1 MDEGWS
7 ILLSQAR
14 AARGRLPYALR
25 AYSEF
30 MPPPY
35 VGVKPYGEPD
45 PFTVPEGDDHGWN
58 ISEYEWAQELRPGI
72 ERIAT
77 HVLDQIVK
85 LARGQTSQ
93 VSARLLAEN
102 PAWPAALAN
111 RVAWPAEETFPLIL
125 PIALTKTQD
134 DKGRV
139 RWTLLGS
146 SGALLPSE
154 PFWASFRGRRGNERP
169 DAAKRLDELLAWLLQ
184 GDPSV
189 VRFLPHEGTA
199 LPAFV
204 ASRAYR
210 EDEPLDGVATL
221 VTFVAF
227 ADLPAR
233 VQWAYLEGRL
243 RIVPFPASMV
253 FREHPGYRK
262 LGAAEVPLLHLFP
275 RSGVNDAIRIPQ
287 SGWLDEVPHESE
299 THRARRLHR
308 THRWQRVAR
317 HEDDAPQGGLDD
329 SVTLALFSTGADDIA
344 LYGKPM
350 ARNCHIWTEDYDLV
364 LEGPFAGREEIE
376 RAAATCR
383 AGGRFGYRMHYPP
396 MRIGECSGFLYLP
409 VVARW
414 EEGHGARVWPGP
426 LPGLLLAGSD
436 AGEVELRP
444 RLLQRP
450 AQLDSIDLFGHD
462 PAERRQTG
470 NCRRLLEW
478 RELLRRPLTP
488 AFARALLDASKEEDL
503 QEWLAKLPSRA
514 SDPARAAG
522 LVTALRGLLGADEDP
537 GAPITLEATRTR
549 EFEERY
555 WRTIA
560 SLAEG
565 TFRDKNNADAVT
577 LNAGRTGGKPADEA
591 HRKAAK
597 GRDLEAL
604 RDHLHAHYAELFTR
618 HGMAGRAAC
627 ADHVFRWET
636 DFDFPWMGGWARNA
650 KGEPCEANVVVVI
663 PGRNRAEAVIM
674 ADHYD
679 TAYME
684 DVYDPARGGDK
695 LRAAAA
701 GADDNHSATA
711 ALMLAADVLLPLA
724 REGKLARDVW
734 LVHLTGEEFP
744 ADCLGAR
751 ALASALLERKLVLDG
766 GVDLSATRVTG
777 VYILDMVAHNR
788 EKDLDV
794 FQIAPGEGRGS
805 ARLAWIASRANQR
818 WNRAAKEWN
827 RGEDRHGHGR
837 SKRMPDGS
845 TPPPIAEH
853 ALLQGEVRPEWDPR
867 SALYNTDGQIFS
879 DLGVP
884 VVLFM
889 ENYDIRRSGYH
900 DTQDTMANIDLDYG
914 AALVAIA
921 IESVA
926 EAALTLPKGTP

>member
-14 AARGRLPYALR
+14 ATRAKLPFPLR

-35 VGVKPYGEPD
+35 VGVKPYGEAD

-77 HVLDQIVK
+77 HVLEQVVK
-85 LARGQTSQ
+85 LARGQASQ
-93 VSARLLAEN
+93 VSARLVADN
-102 PAWPAALAN
+102 PAWPPALAN
-111 RVAWPAEETFPLIL
+111 RVGWAAEETFPLIL

-154 PFWASFRGRRGNERP
+154 PFWGCFRGRRGNERP
-169 DAAKRLDELLAWLLQ
+169 DAAKRLEELLSWLLR
-184 GDPSV
+184 GDPAG
-189 VRFLPHEGTA
+189 VRFLPHDGTD

-210 EDEPLDGVATL
+210 DDEPLDGVATL

-262 LGAAEVPLLHLFP
+262 LGASEVPLLHLFP
-275 RSGVNDAIRIPQ
+275 RSGVHDAIRIPQ
-287 SGWLDEVPHESE
+287 SGWLDEIPEE
-299 THRARRLHR
+299 GERHRRAHRVHR
-308 THRWQRVAR
+308 THRWQRVGR
-317 HEDDAPQGGLDD
+317 HEDDAPHGAVDD
-329 SVTLALFSTGADDIA
+329 PVTIALFSTNADDVS

-350 ARNCHIWTEDYDLV
+350 ARNCHIWTEEYELV
-364 LEGPFAGREEIE
+364 LEGPYAGRDEIE
-376 RAAATCR
+376 RAAAACR
-383 AGGRFGYRMHYPP
+383 AGGRFGYRMYYPP
-396 MRIGECSGFLYLP
+396 MRIGDSTSFLYLP

-414 EEGHGARVWPGP
+414 EEGYGARVWPGP
-426 LPGLLLAGSD
+426 LPGILLAGGE

-444 RLLQRP
+444 RVLQRTP
-450 AQLDSIDLFGHD
+450 QRDSIELFERE
-462 PAERRQTG
+462 PADRRQTG

-478 RELLRRPLTP
+478 RELLKRPLTP
-488 AFARALLDASKEEDL
+488 SLARALLHASKEEDL
-503 QEWLAKLPSRA
+503 EEWLAKLPSRS
-514 SDPARAAG
+514 SDPARAEG
-522 LVTALRGLLGADEDP
+522 LVTALRGLLGPEEDL

-555 WRTIA
+555 WRTVA

-565 TFRDKNNADAVT
+565 TFRDKNNADAVS
-577 LNAGRTGGKPADEA
+577 LNAGRTGGTAAAPPREA
-591 HRKAAK
+591 ARA
-597 GRDLEAL
+597 RDLERL
-604 RDHLHAHYAELFTR
+604 REHLHAHYADLFAR

-627 ADHVFRWET
+627 ADHLFRWET

-650 KGEPCEANVVVVI
+650 TGEPCEANVVVVI
-663 PGRNRAEAVIM
+663 PGRNRREAVLM

-684 DVYDPARGGDK
+684 DLYDTSRGGDR

-711 ALMLAADVLLPLA
+711 ALMLAAHVLLPLS

-751 ALASALLERKLVLDG
+751 ALASALLERRLVLEG
-766 GVDLSATRVTG
+766 GIDLSATRVKG
-777 VYILDMVAHNR
+777 AYVLDMVAHNR
-788 EKDLDV
+788 EKDRDV

-805 ARLAWIASRANQR
+805 ARLARIASRANQR
-818 WNRAAKEWN
+818 WNRAAREWN
-827 RGEDRHGHGR
+827 REDVRRGRGR

-845 TPPPIAEH
+845 VPPPIAEH
-853 ALLQGEVRPEWDPR
+853 PLLHGEVRPEWDPR

-879 DLGVP
+879 DLGIP

-889 ENYDIRRSGYH
+889 EDYDISRSGYH

-926 EAALTLPKGTP
+926 EAALTLPEGRP